1 MKKQCILLRVEMGTA
16 CSILYKHQDS
26 HSLAEE
32 ISAPKRGC
40 LCVSE
45 SGEKLISF
53 SLDVEALERPVGCFY
68 SPCNCIAHYY
78 CPPRVVLDCE

>member
-45 SGEKLISF
+45 SGEK
-53 SLDVEALERPVGCFY
+53 
-68 SPCNCIAHYY
+68 
-78 CPPRVVLDCE
+78 